1 MKTFYPNEHLQQI
14 TDFLESIIRKHNIAN
29 YLYRRAKILLLIN
42 TYTNNSYIA
51 GKVGCS
57 YKTVIRWRLRTYE
70 LFSNLSEDTSELSD
84 ALLIQML
91 ENKPRSGSPPKF
103 TPEQICLIIKIA
115 LEKPEDS
122 QRPISCWTGREISE
136 EAIKRNIVENIS
148 TSTVSN
154 LLRKIDIRPHK
165 SRYWLNP
172 KINDEANFRKEIKEI
187 CDIYENVKKLK
198 EENTI
203 VVSIDEK
210 TGMQATER
218 IAPDKPV
225 IKGHVAKLE
234 FEYKRHGTQ
243 CLIPSFDVLTGKI
256 LNHYIGFTRTEDDFV
271 EHVKNTV
278 NISPDSNWIMVMDQL
293 YTHKSEGLV
302 RLFAEIN
309 GYKGDLGKKRKKGI
323 LENQKTRTEFLTK
336 INQKIRIQFTPK
348 HCSWMNQI
356 EIWFGIFHRKTLN
369 RKSFKSIKELVQ
381 RTKAFIEYYNNTM
394 AKPFKWTYKGKPLMV

>member
-1 MKTFYPNEHLQQI
+1 
-14 TDFLESIIRKHNIAN
+14 
-29 YLYRRAKILLLIN
+29 
-42 TYTNNSYIA
+42 
-51 GKVGCS
+51 
-57 YKTVIRWRLRTYE
+57 
-70 LFSNLSEDTSELSD
+70 
-84 ALLIQML
+84 ML

-278 NISPDSNWIMVMDQL
+278 NISPDSNWIMIMDQL
-293 YTHKSEGLV
+293 NTHKSEGLV

-381 RTKAFIEYYNNTM
+381 RTKDFIEYYNNTM